1 MTDSY
6 LKPQVSCFTHLKTT
20 ISFGK
25 SEFFFIPRIII
36 KLKGIYWWEKQAFV
50 LRARNIETPLNIE
63 KN

>member
-6 LKPQVSCFTHLKTT
+6 LKPQVSCFTYQKTT

-25 SEFFFIPRIII
+25 SEFFYIPRIII

-50 LRARNIETPLNIE
+50 LRARNIETPLNVE